1 MVDNLRNSIQ
11 AMTKYNQSETC
22 QKMADRC
29 IKDWDASGKPWS
41 SLSTCYKK
49 ENNLILNDLGQTTQ
63 FSVKEY
69 DDCATYLANMKKENE
84 VEGFTNPITS
94 IDSAAD
100 LLAVQKPSLSSEEQI
115 AIENEINEINDAADG
130 NGITNRQKVQDILD
144 EYDTVKTQRDKAKQQ
159 LDEMQIKNNDLELQT
174 NSMIYTTLFATALGT
189 CVLYYF
195 ARQL

>member
-1 MVDNLRNSIQ
+1 MVDNLQNSIK

-69 DDCATYLANMKKENE
+69 DDCATYLANMKKENK
-84 VEGFTNPITS
+84 VEGFTNTITS
-94 IDSAAD
+94 IDKAAD
-100 LLAVQKPSLSSEEQI
+100 LLAVQKPNLNTDEQS
-115 AIENEINEINDAADG
+115 AIEGEITEINDEADAS
-130 NGITNRQKVQDILD
+130 GITNRKKVQDILD
-144 EYDTVKTQRDKAKQQ
+144 DYETIKIQRIRAKQQ
-159 LDEMQIKNNDLELQT
+159 LDEMHIKNNDLELQS
-174 NSMIYTTLFATALGT
+174 NSMVYTTLFATALGT
-189 CVLYYF
+189 CILYYF

>member
-84 VEGFTNPITS
+84 VEGFTNAITS
-94 IDSAAD
+94 INNAAD
-100 LLAVQKPSLSSEEQI
+100 LLALQKTGLTTEEQT
-115 AIENEINEINDAADG
+115 AIHNEILEINDAADG
-130 NGITNRQKVQDILD
+130 NRNKVQAILD
-144 EYDTVKTQRDKAKQQ
+144 EYDTVRTQRDKAKQQ

>member
-84 VEGFTNPITS
+84 VEGFT

-100 LLAVQKPSLSSEEQI
+100 LLALQKTGLSTEEQT
-115 AIENEINEINDAADG
+115 AIHNEILEINDAADG
-130 NGITNRQKVQDILD
+130 NRNKVQAILD

>member
-1 MVDNLRNSIQ
+1 MADNLRNSIQ
-11 AMTKYNQSETC
+11 VMTKFNQSETC

-49 ENNLILNDLGQTTQ
+49 ENNLILNDLGQTTK

-84 VEGFTNPITS
+84 VEGFTSTS
-94 IDSAAD
+94 IDNAAD
-100 LLAVQKPSLSSEEQI
+100 LLGVQASAPSSGDITMIHTEVD
-115 AIENEINEINDAADG
+115 EINDAAHV
-130 NGITNRQKVQDILD
+130 TNRQKVQDILD
-144 EYDTVKTQRDKAKQQ
+144 EYEEVKQKRIHAKKQ
-159 LDEMQIKNNDLELQT
+159 LDEMQIRNSDLELQT
-174 NSMIYTTLFATALGT
+174 NSMVYTTLFATALGT

>member
-1 MVDNLRNSIQ
+1 MVNNLRNSIQ

-29 IKDWDASGKPWS
+29 IKDWDASGKPWG

-69 DDCATYLANMKKENE
+69 DDCATYLANMKKENK
-84 VEGFTNPITS
+84 VEGFT
-94 IDSAAD
+94 IDSAEE
-100 LLAVQKPSLSSEEQI
+100 LLNVQVATPVNGQI
-115 AIENEINEINDAADG
+115 SKINIEVDEINDVAV
-130 NGITNRQKVQDILD
+130 NGITNRNRVQAILD

-159 LDEMQIKNNDLELQT
+159 LDEMQKKNNDLELQT

>member
-1 MVDNLRNSIQ
+1 MADNLRNSIQ
-11 AMTKYNQSETC
+11 VMTKYNQSETC
-22 QKMADRC
+22 QKMADSC

-84 VEGFTNPITS
+84 VEGFTSTS
-94 IDSAAD
+94 IDNAAN
-100 LLAVQKPSLSSEEQI
+100 LLAIQVSTPSNSQI
-115 AIENEINEINDAADG
+115 TKINTEVNEINDISG
-130 NGITNRQKVQDILD
+130 NTNRQKVQDILD
-144 EYDTVKTQRDKAKQQ
+144 EYEEVKQKRMHAKKQ
-159 LDEMQIKNNDLELQT
+159 LDEMQIRNSDLELQT
-174 NSMIYTTLFATALGT
+174 NSMVYTTLFATALGT

>member
-84 VEGFTNPITS
+84 VEGFTNAITS
-94 IDSAAD
+94 INNAAD
-100 LLAVQKPSLSSEEQI
+100 LLALQKTGLSTEEQT
-115 AIENEINEINDAADG
+115 AIHNEILEINDAADG
-130 NGITNRQKVQDILD
+130 NRNKVQAILD

>member
-1 MVDNLRNSIQ
+1 MADNLRNSIQ
-11 AMTKYNQSETC
+11 VMTNYEQSKSC
-22 QKMADRC
+22 HKMADSC
-29 IKDWDASGKPWS
+29 IKDWDASGKPWI

-84 VEGFTNPITS
+84 VEGFNS
-94 IDSAAD
+94 IDNAKD
-100 LLAVQKPSLSSEEQI
+100 LLGVQASATSSGD
-115 AIENEINEINDAADG
+115 INMINTEVDEINDAADDS
-130 NGITNRQKVQDILD
+130 GITNRQKVQDILD
-144 EYDTVKTQRDKAKQQ
+144 EYEEVKQKRMNAKKQ
-159 LDEMQIKNNDLELQT
+159 LDEMQIRNSDLELQT
-174 NSMIYTTLFATALGT
+174 NSMVYTTLFATALGT

>member
-84 VEGFTNPITS
+84 VEGFTNAIAS
-94 IDSAAD
+94 INNASD
-100 LLAVQKPSLSSEEQI
+100 LLAVQKPSLSTDEQN
-115 AIENEINEINDAADG
+115 AIHDEIVEINDV
-130 NGITNRQKVQDILD
+130 NSTNRNKVQDILD
-144 EYDTVKTQRDKAKQQ
+144 EYDIVKTQRDKAKQQ

>member
-1 MVDNLRNSIQ
+1 MADNLRNSIQ
-11 AMTKYNQSETC
+11 VMTNYEQSKSC
-22 QKMADRC
+22 QKMADSC

-84 VEGFTNPITS
+84 VEGFTG
-94 IDSAAD
+94 IDNAAN
-100 LLAVQKPSLSSEEQI
+100 LLAIQGSTPSDQQI
-115 AIENEINEINDAADG
+115 TKINTEVDEINDAADTS
-130 NGITNRQKVQDILD
+130 GITNRQKVQDILD
-144 EYDTVKTQRDKAKQQ
+144 EYEEGKQQRMHAKKQ
-159 LDEMQIKNNDLELQT
+159 LDEMQIRNSDLELQT
-174 NSMIYTTLFATALGT
+174 NSMVYTTLFATALGT

>member
-84 VEGFTNPITS
+84 VEGFT
-94 IDSAAD
+94 IDSAAN
-100 LLAVQKPSLSSEEQI
+100 LLAVQVNTPDA
-115 AIENEINEINDAADG
+115 AIINTEIDEINDVG
-130 NGITNRQKVQDILD
+130 NTNRQKVQDILD